1 MKKLTDPK
9 SVLIVDDDPIA
20 RRNFIQICDD
30 LKLFKNI
37 IEAADGKV
45 ASQKIANQ
53 EFDLIIIDLKMPK
66 KSGLEVIRDAIYKR
80 PNIAHKFLVI
90 SGNVE
95 PSTLQIIMSKNVKNI
110 LVKPFDM
117 DVIENKIKSIVRLSE
132 RVVA

>member
-9 SVLIVDDDPIA
+9 SVLIVDYDPIA

-37 IEAADGKV
+37 IEDADGKV